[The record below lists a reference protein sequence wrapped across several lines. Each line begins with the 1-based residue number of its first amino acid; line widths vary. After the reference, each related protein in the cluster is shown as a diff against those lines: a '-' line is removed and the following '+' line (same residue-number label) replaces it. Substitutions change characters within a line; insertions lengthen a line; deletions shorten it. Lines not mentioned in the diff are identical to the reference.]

1 MDLVSIIIPLYNK
14 EKAIKN
20 TVLSVLKQTYADIEI
35 VIVDDGSTDN
45 SREIVEKLAETDD
58 RIFLYHKENGGVSS
72 ARNYGLKMARGKWVT
87 FLDADDELMP
97 DNVEVLVNLVNKFG
111 VKIGAANFLDTC
123 DGITSV
129 SRFNYLHFRDKVV
142 RNFILELIKSR
153 AFFCNGAIIFRKDIL
168 GDRPYNESL
177 SRFEDAEFELRLFNK
192 YPIAITTKPVVL
204 IHREMSESSK
214 LRKDPE
220 KDDYIF
226 NMNFRGKT
234 IWQKIKMGQFILEGV
249 NTYKGSKEILKKK
262 YGNNFYYAYIYY
274 AIFFYYKVI
283 NKIRK
288 MTKTI

>member
-1 MDLVSIIIPLYNK
+1 
-14 EKAIKN
+14 
-20 TVLSVLKQTYADIEI
+20 
-35 VIVDDGSTDN
+35 
-45 SREIVEKLAETDD
+45 
-58 RIFLYHKENGGVSS
+58 
-72 ARNYGLKMARGKWVT
+72 
-87 FLDADDELMP
+87 
-97 DNVEVLVNLVNKFG
+97 
-111 VKIGAANFLDTC
+111 
-123 DGITSV
+123 
-129 SRFNYLHFRDKVV
+129 
-142 RNFILELIKSR
+142 
-153 AFFCNGAIIFRKDIL
+153 
-168 GDRPYNESL
+168 
-177 SRFEDAEFELRLFNK
+177 
-192 YPIAITTKPVVL
+192 
-204 IHREMSESSK
+204 MSESSK